1 MSERAVFAPRTVFWL
16 LTIGTISFVGALVLS
31 LLAGDGGAVRSAG
44 ANTFSYSAIGHRAFV
59 EILERVEMPVLVSR
73 YDSAGKAGSS
83 SLLVIAEPKPP
94 TATATEL
101 KRLLSARNVLLVLPK
116 WDGAVRGLVP
126 DWLAGAELM
135 PADEAQQM
143 LTAVLGAGSVLRP
156 EGGLTLD
163 TGPFPSPTL
172 AAPQLFQAPGIDPV
186 IGGPQG
192 ILLGRLDRGWSTIW
206 VLSDPDILSNHGIGQ
221 GDNALLA
228 VRMIDHVRPQ
238 GGAIVIDETI
248 HGFEAEPQ
256 LTRAIFETPL
266 AITAVIAVVTLA
278 VLLWA
283 ATARFGA
290 PLPTTRPIAPG
301 KAGLID
307 NTASLLEFGGHGVAI
322 LNRYL
327 RVTLRDV
334 SQALH
339 APAQLRGDALVGWF
353 DRIGKR
359 RGVGVTCAEI
369 CREVAGVARQQ
380 RVDGARLARAAQSV
394 NRWKQE
400 MLHGPAGHSIG
411 QGRSEGTDP

>member
-1 MSERAVFAPRTVFWL
+1 MSERAVFAPQTVFWL
-16 LTIGTISFVGALVLS
+16 LTVGTLSFVGALALS
-31 LLAGDGGAVRSAG
+31 LLAGNGGNVRSPE
-44 ANTFSYSAIGHRAFV
+44 ANTFSYSAIGHRALV
-59 EILERVEMPVLVSR
+59 EVLERVEMPVLVSR
-73 YDSAGKAGSS
+73 FDSAGKAGTS
-83 SLLVIAEPKPP
+83 SLLVIAEPTPP
-94 TATATEL
+94 TATAADL
-101 KRLLSARNVLLVLPK
+101 KRLMGARNVLVVLPK
-116 WDGAVRGLVP
+116 WDGSVDRLIP
-126 DWLAGAELM
+126 DWLNGAELL
-135 PADEAQQM
+135 PAKDVQQM
-143 LTAVLGAGSVLRP
+143 LTAAIGAGTVVRP
-156 EGGLTLD
+156 TGGLSLATEE
-163 TGPFPSPTL
+163 FAAPTL
-172 AAPQLFQAPGIDPV
+172 AAPQLFESPEIEPV
-186 IGGPQG
+186 IAGPQG
-192 ILLGRLDRGWSTIW
+192 VLLGRIDRGWNTVW

-228 VRMIDHVRPQ
+228 VRLIDYMRPQ

-248 HGFEAEPQ
+248 HGFEAEPA
-256 LTRAIFETPL
+256 LSRAVLETPL

-290 PLPTTRPIAPG
+290 PLPTERPIASG

-307 NTASLLEFGGHGVAI
+307 NTAGLLEFGGHGIAI

-334 SQALH
+334 SLALH
-339 APAQLRGDALVGWF
+339 APAQLRGDALVSWF

-359 RGVGVTCAEI
+359 RGVGITCAEI
-369 CREVAGVARQQ
+369 CRDVAGVAAQQ
-380 RVDGARLARAAQSV
+380 RVDGARLARVAQSV